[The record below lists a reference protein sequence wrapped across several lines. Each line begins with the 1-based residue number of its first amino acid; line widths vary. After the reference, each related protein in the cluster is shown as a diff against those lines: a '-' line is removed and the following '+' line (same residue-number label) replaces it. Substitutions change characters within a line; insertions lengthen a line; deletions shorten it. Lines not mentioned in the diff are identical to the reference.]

1 MNVLSAWCGLRRARI
16 WVNAAFHI
24 QLMTDPFAPL
34 SEEEFEELDHFL
46 LFGVDTE
53 EGMTMDMVDGFLHA
67 IAVGPTTVHPKQW
80 LPKIWGTKEM
90 MPPMGSVEEL
100 NHMLGV
106 VMRHF
111 NTIIAGLGDDPREIS
126 PCWSTMAYDGDER
139 EYDDAESW
147 AYGFVQGMRLCWKD
161 WQPLLSTPQG
171 QVWFRPIA
179 LLGEDDYCVDQDELT
194 RTPAMRSELAQQIP
208 PAVLDMHAHWLPLRL
223 AVYQREVAKSMQPKV
238 GRNDPCPCGSGAKFK
253 KCCGAAADLH

>member
-100 NHMLGV
+100 NHMLG
-106 VMRHF
+106 
-111 NTIIAGLGDDPREIS
+111 LGKR
-126 PCWSTMAYDGDER
+126 
-139 EYDDAESW
+139 
-147 AYGFVQGMRLCWKD
+147 Q
-161 WQPLLSTPQG
+161 LST
-171 QVWFRPIA
+171 
-179 LLGEDDYCVDQDELT
+179 LLT
-194 RTPAMRSELAQQIP
+194 RSLWDSQTSRMCRSKPKPTRHCVPSPGSRVAVRLLMRTMVPTTVCRYLSSKATFSPQRKS
-208 PAVLDMHAHWLPLRL
+208 LR
-223 AVYQREVAKSMQPKV
+223 V
-238 GRNDPCPCGSGAKFK
+238 GRGAAGGSGAT
-253 KCCGAAADLH
+253 A

>member
-100 NHMLGV
+100 NHMLGL

-171 QVWFRPIA
+171 
-179 LLGEDDYCVDQDELT
+179 
-194 RTPAMRSELAQQIP
+194 
-208 PAVLDMHAHWLPLRL
+208 
-223 AVYQREVAKSMQPKV
+223 
-238 GRNDPCPCGSGAKFK
+238 
-253 KCCGAAADLH
+253 